1 MTRDAPGATGSPA
14 FVQRAAARL
23 AYRQL
28 THRGATLLGAL
39 LEVMVAVVLMFTRLG
54 FKGALY
60 DSGVAIACSFDGE
73 IVLTSPEFRTM
84 SFNPPWMSRN
94 LLYEARTV
102 PGVRSASPL
111 YASTVQVANPANGNF
126 LTTWL
131 YAFAPDQP
139 VFTLP
144 EVNAAIPR
152 IRLAQTAIIDRRSR
166 YELGDLAARFV
177 RSGDLD
183 LVLPAPAAATPF
195 VFRIAGSFEVGPT
208 ISADGN
214 IITSDIN
221 FYRYLRVPLDRVSM
235 GVVKLADGTDPAAV
249 KAALERR
256 LGASAQV
263 FLRADFIENEVGF
276 YAYRTPIGFI
286 FNVGLAVGV
295 FVGIVFISQ
304 VLHGIINDNMRE
316 YAALRAIGY
325 GRSFFVYLVA
335 FIAVALAVTT
345 YFPSIAI
352 TLLIYHVA
360 ASVTKLPLDMK
371 GQYLAAVL
379 AIVVA
384 MGLTAAMFS
393 TKRLKRADPVD
404 LF

>member
-1 MTRDAPGATGSPA
+1 MAASAGRG
-14 FVQRAAARL
+14 FVPRAAARL

-28 THRGATLLGAL
+28 THRGAKLLGAL
-39 LEVMVAVVLMFTRLG
+39 LGVMVAVVLMFTQLG

-60 DSGVAIACSFDGE
+60 DSGVAIARAFDGQ
-73 IVLTSPEFRTM
+73 IVLTSPEFKTM
-84 SFNPPWMSRN
+84 SFNPPWMSRG

-102 PGVRSASPL
+102 PGVLSASPL
-111 YASTVQVANPANGNF
+111 YASTVQIANPSDGNF

-131 YAFAPDQP
+131 YAFSPDQP

-144 EVNAAIPR
+144 EVNAAIPQ
-152 IRLAQTAIIDRRSR
+152 IRLAQTAIIDRQSR
-166 YELGDLAARFV
+166 YELGQLAARFV
-177 RSGDLD
+177 RSGELD
-183 LVLPAPAAATPF
+183 LVLPAPAAATQF
-195 VFRIAGSFEVGPT
+195 VFRIAGSFDVGPT

-214 IITSDIN
+214 IITSDLN
-221 FYRYLRVPLDRVSM
+221 FYRYLHVPLDRVSM
-235 GVVKLADGTDPAAV
+235 GVVKVADGADPAAV
-249 KAALERR
+249 KAALERK
-256 LGASAQV
+256 LGTGARV
-263 FLRADFIENEVGF
+263 FLKADFIENEIDF

-286 FNVGLAVGV
+286 FNVGLVVGI

-325 GRSFFVYLVA
+325 GQSFFVYLVA

-352 TLLIYHVA
+352 TLLIYNVA
-360 ASVTKLPLDMK
+360 ASVTKLPIDLK
-371 GQYLAAVL
+371 VQYLAMVL
-379 AIVVA
+379 AIVVV

-393 TKRLKRADPVD
+393 TKKLQKADPVD

>member
-1 MTRDAPGATGSPA
+1 MTTRKRAGA

-28 THRGATLLGAL
+28 THRGAKLLGAL
-39 LEVMVAVVLMFTRLG
+39 LGVMVAVVLMFTQLG

-60 DSGVAIACSFDGE
+60 DSGVAIAQAFDGQ
-73 IVLTSPEFRTM
+73 IVLTSPGFKTM
-84 SFNPPWMSRN
+84 SFNPPWMSRS
-94 LLYEARTV
+94 LLYDARTV
-102 PGVRSASPL
+102 PGVRSAAPL
-111 YASTVQVANPANGNF
+111 YASTVQVANPSDGNF

-144 EVNAAIPR
+144 EVNEAIPR
-152 IRLAQTAIIDRRSR
+152 ITLPQTAIIDRRSR
-166 YELGDLAARFV
+166 YELGRVADQFI

-183 LVLPAPAAATPF
+183 LVLPAPAAATQF
-195 VFRIAGSFEVGPT
+195 VFHIAGSFAVGPT

-214 IITSDIN
+214 IITSDLN
-221 FYRYLRVPLDRVSM
+221 FFRYLRVPLDRVSM
-235 GVVKLADGTDPAAV
+235 GIVKVEVGADPEVV
-249 KAALERR
+249 KAALARR
-256 LGASAQV
+256 LGPNARV
-263 FLRADFIENEVGF
+263 FLKPEFIENEIGF
-276 YAYRTPIGFI
+276 YAFRTPIGFI
-286 FNVGLAVGV
+286 FNIGLAVGI

-325 GRSFFVYLVA
+325 GQSFFVYLVA
-335 FIAVALAVTT
+335 YIAVALAVAT
-345 YFPSIAI
+345 YFPSILI
-352 TLLIYHVA
+352 TLVIYSVA
-360 ASVTKLPLDMK
+360 ASVTKLPLDLK
-371 GQYLAAVL
+371 TQYLAMVL

-393 TKRLKRADPVD
+393 TKKLKRADPVD